1 MTSTAV
7 RSESNKRSPASN
19 HLAGTL
25 SPMSASLLNADSFP
39 LDRRFGTDREFRIVP
54 ARPGDHHAI
63 HCLLVSTLHR
73 PSSSEFQ
80 AQHEDPFYEP
90 SDRLVVKRDEQV
102 VAHSRVWNR
111 ELHFGQR
118 ILPVSTLSD
127 LAVLPEYR
135 NEGCASE
142 LLRAAEQTMFAGG
155 TKIGFLR
162 TQNSEFFADRGWV
175 RCGRHSHS
183 IAGARDIL
191 SRLQERQASPRDPL
205 SPPVEPLNI
214 RMWRHVEQAAL
225 MRLYE
230 ECTGDTYGPLVRTEP
245 YWRWLISRRAYDRI
259 YVAIDGPDKLELNDK
274 LTPIVGYA
282 VMHEGQILELVTTP
296 DHPDAAEQLLARA
309 CGDAIEHDLH
319 YVRLDAAPDFPLHD
333 TFAAAG
339 GRRCNSEVDNSEVMM
354 TKLFDP
360 MSFLED
366 SLAEIHRRAKAAKLA
381 LPFDLG
387 LLIDDERF
395 AISVRQRSVKLLPGK
410 LGRSYFECGLREL
423 TQMLLGHLDI
433 EESVESEAIRA
444 STRTAI
450 DAARVLFPR
459 LPIWRPAFDSMPA

>member
-1 MTSTAV
+1 
-7 RSESNKRSPASN
+7 
-19 HLAGTL
+19 LID
-25 SPMSASLLNADSFP
+25 ADAFAHEQ
-39 LDRRFGTDREFRIVP
+39 RFGADREFRIVP

-63 HCLLVSTLHR
+63 HCLLVSILRR

-80 AQHEDPFYEP
+80 AQLEDPFYEP
-90 SDRLVVKRDEQV
+90 TDRLVVKRGEQV

-111 ELHFGQR
+111 EMHFGDR
-118 ILPVSTLSD
+118 ILPISTLSD

-135 NEGCASE
+135 NEDCASE
-142 LLRAAEQTMFAGG
+142 LLRAAERSMLAGG
-155 TKIGFLR
+155 AKMAFLS
-162 TQNSEFFADRGWV
+162 TQDPEFFAARGWV

-191 SRLQERQASPRDPL
+191 SRLQERQASPHDPL
-205 SPPVEPLNI
+205 SPPDEPLNI

-225 MRLYE
+225 MRLYA
-230 ECTGDTYGPLVRTEP
+230 ECTRDAFGPLVRSEA

-259 YVAIDGPDKLELNDK
+259 YIAINGPDKLELDDT

-282 VMHEGQILELVTTP
+282 VMREGQILELVTTP
-296 DHPDAAEQLLARA
+296 DHSDAAEQLLARA
-309 CGDAIEHDLH
+309 CGDSIEQDLH

-339 GRRCNSEVDNSEVMM
+339 GRRCNSEVDNNEVMM

-360 MSFLED
+360 LGFLED
-366 SLAEIHRRAKAAKLA
+366 SFAEIHRRAKAAGLA
-381 LPFDLG
+381 LPFDFG
-387 LLIDDERF
+387 LLIDDERL

-410 LGRSYFECGLREL
+410 LGRSYLECGVGEF
-423 TQMLLGHLDI
+423 TQLLLGHLDI
-433 EESVESEAIRA
+433 EAAVELEAIRA

-459 LPIWRPAFDSMPA
+459 LPIWRPAFDSTPA